1 MPNKSPLPTGIST
14 TNSNQQRASRAGGR
28 APRWAAQ
35 GRNRM
40 RSSKIAVA
48 LQLSE
53 DPGDLFRNSSNEENA
68 SHVYLGRSIPGDEN
82 QDGDEFNTIDW

>member
-1 MPNKSPLPTGIST
+1 MRRCSTGGIGFFFFMVGSFQLLPP
-14 TNSNQQRASRAGGR
+14 AAGHD
-28 APRWAAQ
+28 RWAAQ

-40 RSSKIAVA
+40 RSSPLAVA

-53 DPGDLFRNSSNEENA
+53 DPGDLLRNSSNEENA
-68 SHVYLGRSIPGDEN
+68 CFVYSIRSIPGDEN